1 MIVNSILEF
10 FLMILSVFLI
20 VLKIKDTWITFLYYH
35 QLILWNDL
43 AMYYKKMQQNQSVSL
58 FSWILIYGRQ
68 FE

>member
-1 MIVNSILEF
+1 MSILNF

-20 VLKIKDTWITFLYYH
+20 VLKIKYTWITFLYY

-43 AMYYKKMQQNQSVSL
+43 AMYYKKKNAENQSISL
-58 FSWILIYGRQ
+58 FSWIFIYGRQ